1 MVISASSAHIRMAVK
16 PMAVAFCRVMPAS
29 TLRAQ
34 RYGGIWPAARVGM
47 KKPGRKAGLCT
58 VMSSA

>member
-1 MVISASSAHIRMAVK
+1 MVISAKSAHIRIAVN

-34 RYGGIWPAARVGM
+34 RYGRIRAAARVGM
-47 KKPGRKAGLCT
+47 KKPGQLAGLSG
-58 VMSSA
+58 V